1 MNMSNAQLI
10 EKAVKNNLLYS
21 IFNRPEVDHILRD
34 ATLIRTPW
42 RGEPSDRS
50 LSIKCGNVKDSA
62 DLIHLFGLNRK
73 SFPTKFDEATDGDGQ
88 EARRIRTLHSSSLIS
103 LLCFYDV
110 SALKPLRLTVDG
122 RTVSFTTPCF
132 EVKNPVGI
140 DESGQTHNSNIDVVL
155 LGADL
160 ESGKPVV
167 LFLES
172 KFSEYLTWGKYSKI
186 STRVYEKIYSLLS
199 ESGCLEQMGLKIDDN
214 AEEEGYSVLSSIKGR
229 TRHYAGG
236 IKQMVSHF
244 LGVQNVA
251 NDYRDSGYDVYLGEI
266 LYSFPDSI
274 DNNHDKFEDYCQLY
288 GTLAKGLNGLA
299 DNFKVVEQC
308 FTYQD
313 VFREYDLD
321 HAVKTFYSL

>member
-1 MNMSNAQLI
+1 MSNTQLI
-10 EKAVKNNLLYS
+10 ENVVKKNTLYS
-21 IFNRPEVDHILRD
+21 IFNRPEVDNILRS
-34 ATLIRTPW
+34 ATLIPTPW

-50 LSIKCGNVKDSA
+50 LSIKCDDVNDSA
-62 DLIHLFGLNRK
+62 DLIRLFGLNRK
-73 SFPTKFDEATDGDGQ
+73 SFPFKFKEATEGDGQ

-110 SALKPLRLTVDG
+110 SAFKPLRLTVDG

-155 LGADL
+155 LGEDM
-160 ESGKPVV
+160 ESEKPVA

-186 STRVYEKIYSLLS
+186 SKRVYEKIYSLLS
-199 ESGCLEQMGLKIDDN
+199 ESGCLKQMGLTIDDN

-244 LGVQNVA
+244 LGVQSVA
-251 NDYRDSGYDVYLGEI
+251 KEYRDCGIDVYLGEI
-266 LYSFPDSI
+266 LYSFPDTI